1 MGGGIRTR
9 RFPLVLAAVA
19 LIAGACGSSHK
30 STSTGTTA
38 SPQTTAAST
47 GSAGST
53 GTTAAATGSAW
64 NIGTVGS
71 YTGPEASSLGK
82 VGEVVDAWA
91 KWENAHGGIN
101 GHQIHLI
108 NMDDKSDPATSLSD
122 VQSMVQNDHV
132 IAIVAENSIV
142 DAAWASYVQAQGVP
156 VIGAAI
162 FNSVYGTNPDFFPM
176 GTNSIAATYGEL
188 ALAKSQGKTK
198 FGLFYCA
205 EAAACAQAVPLFK
218 SLAPSLGMTLA
229 YSGKVS
235 AYASNFT
242 AQCLA
247 AKAAGVDSATSGTD
261 SLTATRIAANC
272 AQQNYNPAWVAQD
285 GTVTAAFLNTKALDG
300 ALTVQPVFPYS
311 DTSVP
316 NDKAFHDA
324 LEQYAPDVINNPQNF
339 SENDA
344 EDWTAGM
351 LFAAAA
357 QAAHLGDNP
366 TPAQVKQGL
375 YMLHG
380 ETLGGIAPPLT
391 FSSGQPTVVKCYFV
405 MGVSQGKFTTPDGLK
420 TFCQP

>member
-1 MGGGIRTR
+1 MGKGFRSR
-9 RFPLVLAAVA
+9 SLLVGLTS
-19 LIAGACGSSHK
+19 LLLLAGACSSSHK
-30 STSTGTTA
+30 STTTGTTA
-38 SPQTTAAST
+38 SAATTAP
-47 GSAGST
+47 AGST
-53 GTTAAATGSAW
+53 GSVGSAAPATGSVW

-108 NMDDKSDPATSLSD
+108 NMDDKSEPATSKAA
-122 VQSMVQNDHV
+122 VQSMVENSHV

-142 DAAWASYVQAQGVP
+142 DSAWASYVQAQGVP

-176 GTNSIAATYGEL
+176 GTNTVSAIYGEL
-188 ALAKSQGKTK
+188 ALAKAAGKTK

-205 EAAACAQAVPLFK
+205 EAAACAEAVTLYK
-218 SLAPSLGMTLA
+218 SLTPALKINLA
-229 YSGKVS
+229 YTAKVS
-235 AYASNFT
+235 AYSSNFT

-247 AKAAGVDSATSGTD
+247 AKSAGVDVATSGTD
-261 SLTATRIAANC
+261 TLTATRIAANC
-272 AQQNYNPAWVAQD
+272 AQQNYKPIWVGQD
-285 GTVTAAFLNTKALDG
+285 GSVTAAWLHTPALDG
-300 ALTVQPVFPYS
+300 ALTVQPVFPYG

-324 LEQYAPDVINNPQNF
+324 LQQYAPDVVNNPQNF

-344 EDWTAGM
+344 EDWAAGM
-351 LFAAAA
+351 LFEAAAKA
-357 QAAHLGDNP
+357 GQLGDNP

-375 YMLHG
+375 YKLQG

-391 FSSGQPTVVKCYFV
+391 FTPNQPTVVKCYFV
-405 MGVSQGKFTTPDGLK
+405 MGISKGQFTTPQGLK